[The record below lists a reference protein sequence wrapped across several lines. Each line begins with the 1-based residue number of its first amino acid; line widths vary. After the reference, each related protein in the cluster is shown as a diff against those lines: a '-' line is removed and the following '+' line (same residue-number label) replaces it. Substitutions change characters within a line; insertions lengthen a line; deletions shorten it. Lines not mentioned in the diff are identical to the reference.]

1 MSVGE
6 YWKNANKSAL
16 AEMEVRIASMSKE
29 DLQKLHK
36 EGIAIGRKKA
46 LQEVVGVYKGMW
58 EWIARNVESL
68 RQEYDSIR
76 DVKEAY
82 LLAPYRKIRRCIL
95 TVFGDCLL
103 CATYNCS
110 QYDCPLVNCTS
121 SVSAYGTL
129 KRYWHEKYIRKTVPV
144 EEARKSC
151 ERIVKM
157 HEDIL
162 KNPTQRL
169 LKKLEDV

>member
-6 YWKNANKSAL
+6 FWKNEKAL
-16 AEMEVRIASMSKE
+16 SEMEVHVASMSKE
-29 DLQKLHK
+29 DLMLLQ
-36 EGIAIGRKKA
+36 KKA

-58 EWIARNVESL
+58 EWIGRNVECL

-82 LLAPYRKIRRCIL
+82 LLAPYRQISMGIL
-95 TVFGDCLL
+95 SRFGDCLL
-103 CATYNCS
+103 CATYDCS

-162 KNPTQRL
+162 KTPTQRL
-169 LKKLEDV
+169 LRKLEDL